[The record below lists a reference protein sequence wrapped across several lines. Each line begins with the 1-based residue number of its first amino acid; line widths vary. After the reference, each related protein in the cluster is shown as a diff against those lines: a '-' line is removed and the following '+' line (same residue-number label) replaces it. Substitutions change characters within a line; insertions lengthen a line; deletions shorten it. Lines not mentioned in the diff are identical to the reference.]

1 MEVHAP
7 TWLIATKWW
16 WCIIPVYWIGK
27 DKWKDKKLN
36 NWSAHFHSDS
46 YRPAV
51 VVVVV
56 VEQEE
61 AEFYLLC
68 YIQYLL
74 FDGIPFQVPIVSC

>member
-1 MEVHAP
+1 M
-7 TWLIATKWW
+7 KRQ
-16 WCIIPVYWIGK
+16 
-27 DKWKDKKLN
+27 KLN

-56 VEQEE
+56 VVVEEE
-61 AEFYLLC
+61 AEIYLLC

-74 FDGIPFQVPIVSC
+74 FDGIPFPVLPPSYHC

>member
-1 MEVHAP
+1 M
-7 TWLIATKWW
+7 KRQ
-16 WCIIPVYWIGK
+16 
-27 DKWKDKKLN
+27 KLN

-56 VEQEE
+56 EEEEE
-61 AEFYLLC
+61 AEISLLC

-74 FDGIPFQVPIVSC
+74 FDGIPFLFYPQVPIVSC